1 MDARNG
7 LDRLEQLGLL
17 IVIIHVGVDEQTVGL
32 PVNGLVEL
40 LIAVERP
47 GLRNLDLR
55 GKVQVEIFHHDSIR
69 TCKERKN
76 VFDEISFLIGHLIPV
91 IHIRREIYLLCGPKG
106 CDGLLVQF
114 P

>member
-1 MDARNG
+1 M
-7 LDRLEQLGLL
+7 
-17 IVIIHVGVDEQTVGL
+17 IIHVGVNEQTVGL

-40 LIAVERP
+40 LVAVERS
-47 GLRNLDLR
+47 GFRNLNLR
-55 GKVQVEIFHHDSIR
+55 SKVQVEIFHHDTIR

-76 VFDEISFLIGHLIPV
+76 VFDEIPLLIGHLIPV
-91 IHIRREIYLLCGPKG
+91 IHIRREIYLLGGPKG